1 VPRAQLAAAARA
13 MTSSRPSRA
22 VDGNKPAGCSHGE
35 PSRKCCN
42 LGQRRRKRAAS
53 AAAGSRSRRV
63 RSALVL
69 GGRRSRAARFGA
81 LTAAVLTLTA
91 ASAALAAPGASSGDV
106 TLQQLGTRTHQAL
119 LSLYALDSQLQAWRA
134 RLGSLQ
140 TAETALRARQASL
153 RNELAADE
161 ASFKTSRRSLV
172 LQLRAMYEQG
182 SVDPVAVVLGAKSL
196 STGLSQLDYL
206 SRAADQSQQIVAAT
220 AAAHSRLLRSQH
232 LLAVEKRRLDRSLA
246 AARQAEER
254 LAAAAASRAAYVSS
268 LRAQERLRA
277 EQVRSVESRAKAA
290 QQKSQTLQQ
299 PTASAPT
306 GKRQLTVSATCYD
319 LSGRTATGM
328 PVGPGV
334 VAVDPSV
341 IPLGTKMYVP
351 GYGNGVAADVGGGIK
366 GDIIDLWMTPSQC
379 AAWGRRTVTITL
391 Y

>member
-1 VPRAQLAAAARA
+1 V
-13 MTSSRPSRA
+13 
-22 VDGNKPAGCSHGE
+22 
-35 PSRKCCN
+35 
-42 LGQRRRKRAAS
+42 
-53 AAAGSRSRRV
+53 
-63 RSALVL
+63 
-69 GGRRSRAARFGA
+69 RFGA
-81 LTAAVLTLTA
+81 LAAAVLTLT
-91 ASAALAAPGASSGDV
+91 ASAALAAPGPGGSAQTSNSDA
-106 TLQQLGTRTHQAL
+106 TMQQLDTRTHQAL

-140 TAETALRARQASL
+140 TEETDLRARQASL
-153 RNELAADE
+153 ETELAADE

-172 LQLRAMYEQG
+172 IELRALYEQG
-182 SVDPVAVVLGAKSL
+182 NVDPVAVVLGAKSL
-196 STGLSQLDYL
+196 STGLNQLADL
-206 SRAADQSQQIVAAT
+206 SRAADQSRQIVAAT
-220 AAAHSRLLRSQH
+220 AAAHRRLVRSQD

-246 AARQAEER
+246 AARQAEQR
-254 LAAAAASRAAYVSS
+254 LTAAAASRAAYVSS

-277 EQVRSVESRAKAA
+277 EQVRSVESQAQAA
-290 QQKSQTLQQ
+290 QQTSQTLQQ
-299 PTASAPT
+299 PTTSAPT

-366 GDIIDLWMTPSQC
+366 GNIIDLWMTPSQC

>member
-1 VPRAQLAAAARA
+1 
-13 MTSSRPSRA
+13 M
-22 VDGNKPAGCSHGE
+22 
-35 PSRKCCN
+35 
-42 LGQRRRKRAAS
+42 
-53 AAAGSRSRRV
+53 
-63 RSALVL
+63 
-69 GGRRSRAARFGA
+69 RFGA
-81 LTAAVLTLTA
+81 LATAVLTLT
-91 ASAALAAPGASSGDV
+91 ASAALAAPGTGGGAQTSSDA
-106 TLQQLGTRTHQAL
+106 TMQQLGTRTHQAL
-119 LSLYALDSQLQAWRA
+119 LSLYALDSQLQEWRA

-140 TAETALRARQASL
+140 TEEADLRARQASL
-153 RNELAADE
+153 EAELTADE
-161 ASFKTSRRSLV
+161 ASFKASRRSLV
-172 LQLRAMYEQG
+172 LELRALYEQG
-182 SVDPVAVVLGAKSL
+182 DVDPVAVVLGAKSL
-196 STGLSQLDYL
+196 STGLNQLADL
-206 SRAADQSQQIVAAT
+206 SRVADQSRQIVAAT
-220 AAAHSRLLRSQH
+220 AAAHRRLLRSQH

-246 AARQAEER
+246 AARQSGQR
-254 LAAAAASRAAYVSS
+254 LTAAAASRAAYVSS

-277 EQVRSVESRAKAA
+277 EQVRSVESQAQAA

-299 PTASAPT
+299 PTTSAPT

-366 GDIIDLWMTPSQC
+366 GNIIDLWMTPSQC

>member
-1 VPRAQLAAAARA
+1 V
-13 MTSSRPSRA
+13 
-22 VDGNKPAGCSHGE
+22 
-35 PSRKCCN
+35 
-42 LGQRRRKRAAS
+42 
-53 AAAGSRSRRV
+53 
-63 RSALVL
+63 
-69 GGRRSRAARFGA
+69 RFGA
-81 LTAAVLTLTA
+81 LAAAVLTLT
-91 ASAALAAPGASSGDV
+91 ASAALAAPGPGGSAQTSNSDA
-106 TLQQLGTRTHQAL
+106 TMQQLDTRTHQAL

-140 TAETALRARQASL
+140 TEETDLRARQASL
-153 RNELAADE
+153 ETELAADE

-172 LQLRAMYEQG
+172 IELRALYEQG
-182 SVDPVAVVLGAKSL
+182 NVDPVAVVLGAKSL
-196 STGLSQLDYL
+196 STGLNQLADL
-206 SRAADQSQQIVAAT
+206 SRAADQSRQIVAAT
-220 AAAHSRLLRSQH
+220 AAAHRRLVRSQD

-246 AARQAEER
+246 AARQAEQR
-254 LAAAAASRAAYVSS
+254 LTAAVASRAAYISS

-277 EQVRSVESRAKAA
+277 EQVRSVESQAQAA
-290 QQKSQTLQQ
+290 QQTSQTLQQ
-299 PTASAPT
+299 PTTSAPT

-366 GDIIDLWMTPSQC
+366 GNIIDLWMTPSQC